1 MKNVLLDQHLTY
13 LNDEK
18 YFELL
23 KEYDKIL
30 LVGENIKATSFDEN
44 CANYCI
50 DNNCDF
56 LTSDKKSYDHFF
68 KIKKVSSVEI
78 FQFLKKEPMIDR
90 PVYCM
95 KINLKSMT
103 TQSNSITNELLNTDK
118 IKNGRIQFDCR
129 LLNPNTSYDMPFDKN
144 EKEFIE
150 HGDLNEKE
158 LLYIKKFDE
167 YNKIINQKKIEES
180 KSKIQ
185 IENEINKWLEDIRK
199 KDLTKILE
207 NYTSKYGI
215 GLSRDSNKLNQI
227 LKKYGIDTNFP
238 HMREAL
244 ITVNQKLQ
252 YDDFLKQILSN
263 APTTEKEYIENFLG
277 IYGEHYQKQIPSL
290 KKIFSEK
297 GYSISN
303 LLNQID
309 SVKNKVSLEQFESSL
324 RISHSLTISDCDK
337 MNGFKFEKIVGELF
351 HKQGYLVQ
359 HTKGSGDQGAD
370 LIIEKFGKKKIVQ
383 CKRSEQKISNKAVQ
397 EIVSAIKHYNANSGV
412 VVTNNLFH
420 RSAIDLAESNNVEL
434 IDREILEKWIKGT
447 PIEKDSLQKN
457 ETKNDSYHDEN
468 DLPLLNDEI
477 FMKVIQELE
486 GNERKPIPIRL
497 LIKNLMNTGKF
508 TETSSKSMMWDMVP
522 KKIYEPSQG
531 YINSL
536 TPEIKLELSKKEEEE
551 KRLRANRD
559 SKMSI
564 FMQILIKLQGSSK
577 NPIHQ
582 DVFVKTLVKTG
593 YFTEP
598 DSLNYIRRMLR
609 EASIYESKP
618 NHYNTV

>member
-1 MKNVLLDQHLTY
+1 
-13 LNDEK
+13 
-18 YFELL
+18 
-23 KEYDKIL
+23 
-30 LVGENIKATSFDEN
+30 
-44 CANYCI
+44 
-50 DNNCDF
+50 
-56 LTSDKKSYDHFF
+56 
-68 KIKKVSSVEI
+68 
-78 FQFLKKEPMIDR
+78 MIDR
-90 PVYCM
+90 PIYCM
-95 KINLKSMT
+95 KINLESMT
-103 TQSNSITNELLNTDK
+103 TQSNSITNELLDTDK

-129 LLNPNTSYDMPFDKN
+129 LLNPNMSYDIPFDKN

-158 LLYIKKFDE
+158 LLYIQKFDE
-167 YNKIINQKKIEES
+167 HNKIINQKKIEES

-185 IENEINKWLEDIRK
+185 IENEINEWLEDIRK

-207 NYTSKYGI
+207 NYTSQYGI
-215 GLSRDSNKLNQI
+215 GLSQDSDKLNQI

-263 APTTEKEYIENFLG
+263 APTTEEEYIENFLG
-277 IYGEHYQKQIPSL
+277 IYGEHYQKQIPFL

-297 GYSISN
+297 GYSVSN

-324 RISHSLTISDCDK
+324 RLSHSLTISDCDK

-359 HTKGSGDQGAD
+359 RTKGSGDQGAD

-397 EIVSAIKHYNANSGV
+397 ETVSAIKHYNANSGV
-412 VVTNNLFH
+412 VVTNNVFH

-457 ETKNDSYHDEN
+457 ETKNDSYHDKN

-486 GNERKPIPIRL
+486 GNERKPIPHRL

-508 TETSSKSMMWDMVP
+508 TETSSKSMIWDMMA
-522 KKIYEPSQG
+522 KKIYESSEG

-551 KRLRANRD
+551 KRLRASRN

-609 EASIYESKP
+609 EATIYESKP
-618 NHYNTV
+618 NHYNTI